1 MKLEDVQAAAAA
13 ALGARA
19 YFTDA
24 VAVPIVEDD
33 GLQDETIESHLNST
47 GCVVLVSPITAARPI
62 GAGNGVALVVMM
74 AEFFV
79 QVLVN
84 PQTNAG
90 TSGADRNAIEA
101 VTNVIAAINNATLA
115 AGDRQFELA
124 DDGVNLNVTDGGLL
138 IYDVKF
144 RKRVSAP

>member
-1 MKLEDVQAAAAA
+1 MNLEDVQAAAAA
-13 ALGARA
+13 ALSARA

-24 VAVPIVEDD
+24 VAVPIIEDD
-33 GLQDETIESHLNST
+33 GLQDDVIESHLNST

-62 GAGNGVALVVMM
+62 GAGNGVALVAML

-90 TSGADRNAIEA
+90 TGGADRNAIEA
-101 VTNVIAAINNATLA
+101 VTNAIAALNNATLA

-124 DDGVNLNVTDGGLL
+124 ENGFDLNVTDGGLL

>member
-1 MKLEDVQAAAAA
+1 VKLEDVQAAAAA
-13 ALGARA
+13 ALSARA

-24 VAVPIVEDD
+24 VAVPIIEDD
-33 GLQDETIESHLNST
+33 GLQDEVIESHLNST
-47 GCVVLVSPITAARPI
+47 GCVVLVSPLTSGKPI

-79 QVLVN
+79 QVIVN
-84 PQTNAG
+84 PQKNAEDG
-90 TSGADRNAIEA
+90 GADRNAIEA
-101 VTNVIAAINNATLA
+101 VTNAIAALNNATLA

-124 DDGVNLNVTDGGLL
+124 DDGINLNVTDGGLL